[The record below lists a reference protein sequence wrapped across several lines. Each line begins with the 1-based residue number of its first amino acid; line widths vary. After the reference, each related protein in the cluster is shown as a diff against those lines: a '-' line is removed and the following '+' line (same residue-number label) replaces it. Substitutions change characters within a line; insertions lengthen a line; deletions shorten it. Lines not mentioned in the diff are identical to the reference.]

1 MKINFNGKQSLVI
14 GGAAALTGA
23 VIFGV
28 TKLVG
33 VIGKKT
39 KKNPEAEEA
48 EEQTEP
54 EETEDSE

>member
-1 MKINFNGKQSLVI
+1 MKMNFNGKQSATI
-14 GGAAALTGA
+14 GGAAALTGLA
-23 VIFGV
+23 IYAV

-33 VIGKKT
+33 VISKKR
-39 KKNPEAEEA
+39 KKDPEAEA